1 MWNETLPEVR
11 WVNRIKPIKGKPELG
26 ETILVLQQKQLD
38 GWGNPYWKDVPIV
51 EEETE

>member
-1 MWNETLPEVR
+1 MWNQTLPEVR
-11 WVNRIKPIKGKPELG
+11 WVKRIKPIEGKPELG

-38 GWGNPYWKDVPIV
+38 GWGKPYWKDVPIV